1 MDRRDTVLA
10 LLALGAAPFAA
21 EAQQAAKI
29 PRIGYLTGSLA
40 SGLRPT
46 EAFRQGLRDL
56 GYVEGRNVV
65 FVSVDPGTDRQR
77 LAAAVNELIR
87 LEPDVLVAW
96 GSDAR
101 ALHAKTKSIPIVLTG
116 GFDPVGAG
124 LALSLG
130 RPGMNVTGVT
140 QLNTDLPAKHVEILS
155 EILPKATRIGMLFDE
170 NASGCAL
177 VERSARAAAERI
189 GRVFVTYRAR
199 NKADIERAFAQMEG
213 DRPDALLPCP
223 SPVLYNH
230 RALLFSE
237 GLRLRVPWSS
247 FIVANVPLGVLFA
260 HSSSRQEEYRKAAIY
275 VDRILKGASPAEL
288 PIEQPSRFEL
298 VVNLKTAK
306 ALGIEIPR
314 SVLLRADRVIE

>member
-1 MDRRDTVLA
+1 MK
-10 LLALGAAPFAA
+10 LLAIALAASALVAA
-21 EAQQAAKI
+21 LPAIAQGDRI
-29 PRIGYLTGSLA
+29 YRIGSFDPGSKEGMA
-40 SGLRPT
+40 RRT
-46 EAFRQGLRDL
+46 EFRDMLRDL